1 MNTDE
6 LSNIGKRMPYTV
18 PDGFFDSL
26 EDRVMS
32 RIAQEEPA
40 APVRKRRRGIIKA
53 ISFGAVAAAAALA
66 LVILPDNST
75 PQVQV
80 QTPTVQYADVEHA
93 FDQLSASD
101 REYLVDNYDDQLLAA
116 YDDQYGAGM
125 YEYYTDSE
133 Q

>member
-32 RIAQEEPA
+32 RIAQEDPA

-66 LVILPDNST
+66 LVIMPDNSA
-75 PQVQV
+75 PQVQNVPV
-80 QTPTVQYADVEHA
+80 QLAEVEHA
-93 FDQLSASD
+93 FDQLSAHD